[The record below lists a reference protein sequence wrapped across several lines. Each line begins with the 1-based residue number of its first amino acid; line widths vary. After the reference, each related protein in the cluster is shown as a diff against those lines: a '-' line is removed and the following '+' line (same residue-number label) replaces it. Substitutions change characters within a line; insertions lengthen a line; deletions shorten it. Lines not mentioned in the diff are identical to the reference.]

1 MATTNGNA
9 ITTDPASDARSQLVE
24 AIGSADTVAN
34 QGVAALQQVH
44 QARLSQ
50 ANRTVAA
57 LTAQYGA
64 KDPRVQI
71 AQAAA
76 TATQTTI
83 SRVSALRQQMATPTV
98 QPAQSGWALQG
109 LVLDAQ
115 LKPAARFTV
124 FFVDT
129 TNAFL
134 QQYGFAYTDDTGYF
148 VINYA
153 GVAAEAPAAPQLFIE
168 VVNTE
173 ANPVYLS
180 TTAFEPVPGTA
191 SFQNIVLPAGG
202 QPIGDPPPE
211 IRRIAMPNQQPQPPA
226 GTNPSTGG
234 K

>member
-1 MATTNGNA
+1 MATTNGNPNGANPA
-9 ITTDPASDARSQLVE
+9 IDARSQLVE
-24 AIGSADTVAN
+24 AIGSADIVAN
-34 QGVAALQQVH
+34 QGIVSLQQVH

-50 ANRTVAA
+50 ANRTVAS
-57 LTAQYGA
+57 LTAQYGVN
-64 KDPRVQI
+64 DPRVQS

-76 TATQTTI
+76 TATQSTI
-83 SRVSALRQQMATPTV
+83 SRVSTLRQQMAAPTV
-98 QPAQSGWALQG
+98 QPEQSGWALQG

-115 LKPAARFTV
+115 LKAAARFTV

-129 TNAFL
+129 ANAFL

-153 GVAAEAPAAPQLFIE
+153 GAATEAPAPPQLFIE

-180 TTAFEPVPGTA
+180 ATAFQPALGTA
-191 SFQNIVLPAGG
+191 SFQNIVLPAGS

-211 IRRIAMPNQQPQPPA
+211 IRRIAMPNQQPSLQTKP
-226 GTNPSTGG
+226 GTEE